1 MQLNESKM
9 GRQLFIHRKRTDA
22 TTLLV
27 MQMKA
32 KLVPVIRI

>member
-9 GRQLFIHRKRTDA
+9 GRQLFIYKKRTDA